1 MRIVLK
7 FIFLLLFAAITFSL
21 YAYYFWNKPKF
32 HRVEKVI
39 KPAPEKSSKEFTAL
53 ITKASSA
60 KKFAITH
67 HLNSGICFLVDM
79 KISSGKNRFFVYDLQ
94 KDSIIAAGLV
104 AHGSCDNGF
113 QLNANF
119 SNTVNSGCTSIGK
132 FKVGNSYIGK
142 FGLAYKLYGLD
153 STNNNAYQ
161 RSIVL
166 HSYKCVPE
174 KETQPLPIC
183 NSRGCPMVSPG
194 FLIQLKLII
203 GQSKKPILLWIY

>member
-7 FIFLLLFAAITFSL
+7 FIFLSLFAAITFSL
-21 YAYYFWNKPKF
+21 YAYYFWYKPKF

-39 KPAPEKSSKEFTAL
+39 KPTPKRSSKEFTAL
-53 ITKASSA
+53 ITNSSVA
-60 KKFAITH
+60 KKFAITN

-79 KISSGKNRFFVYDLQ
+79 KISSGRNRFFVYDLQ
-94 KDSIIAAGLV
+94 KDSIISVGLV

-113 QLNANF
+113 QLNVNF
-119 SNTVNSGCTSIGK
+119 SNTINSGCTCLGK

-153 STNNNAYQ
+153 SSNSNAYQ

-174 KETQPLPIC
+174 YETQPLPIC

-194 FLIQLKLII
+194 FLVQLKLII